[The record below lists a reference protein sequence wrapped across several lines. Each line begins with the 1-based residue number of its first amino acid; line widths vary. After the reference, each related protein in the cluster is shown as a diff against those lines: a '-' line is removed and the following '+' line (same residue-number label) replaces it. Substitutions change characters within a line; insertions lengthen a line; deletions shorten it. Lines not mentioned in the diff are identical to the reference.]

1 MNFRLAISGRNC
13 IVNPRRDDTPPV
25 PLVSAGGGG
34 GARRARACSVT
45 VVHRRER
52 TASRF
57 TPLLV
62 IKHIK
67 RNVIPFRRDEEA
79 GDLWEVTEKPW
90 WPLDEDAEEDFE
102 DTVRA
107 FPSHS
112 VEGRRNSRSSRFLS
126 ESRGIESGIF
136 YWGL

>member
-1 MNFRLAISGRNC
+1 MFRHGC
-13 IVNPRRDDTPPV
+13 
-25 PLVSAGGGG
+25 
-34 GARRARACSVT
+34 
-45 VVHRRER
+45 
-52 TASRF
+52 ASRF

-67 RNVIPFRRDEEA
+67 RRSVIPFRRDEEA